1 MPLIELETIIHSDIE
16 LCFDLAR
23 SIDLHEISTAD
34 TNEKAVDYVETRGL
48 IELNEYV
55 TWQAT
60 HFGLRQRLTSKIT
73 AFQRPFHFRDEQ
85 LRGAFKSIVH
95 DHYFE
100 IKAGAVV
107 MKDHFNYQSPFGI
120 AGKLFDKLVLTA
132 YLRNLLIRR
141 NDIIKEFAETG
152 RWKSVLN
159 KL

>member
-34 TNEKAVDYVETRGL
+34 TNEKAVDGRTRGL

-100 IKAGAVV
+100 IKDGAVV